1 MRTCTATLLAGLLLA
16 AAPAGAQKIPAD
28 EKRPSMESLFLDF
41 SKTHLGPIGKED
53 AKRKYLYTIQLEK
66 SRLSHSLLRTIYS
79 NAYDLYRQGDYD
91 GARELTAKILQMD
104 PSFQDAAILHRA
116 AAELRGS
123 SKPMVSGRK
132 LVESRFEEGLS
143 LYRQGRLVE
152 ASKRWEEAVKLAPGN
167 LKARYWLKK
176 VRRELA
182 DEHFRRGQ
190 RAYRQ
195 HRLRDALDQW
205 YAALILNPR
214 YPRLMDVISKAE
226 SEIRR
231 QQANEKLQ
239 RALQLYGQGN
249 TTESLKV
256 LDEVLEIAPGEKK
269 AEKLISEIRLEIG
282 TQHVA
287 QGRGLYRQRKY
298 TGAIAEWNKA
308 VEYGYDPRRANVLI
322 ARARDQM
329 RREREEAQ
337 RRAEDDERRRR
348 EAEQRAREDEEARR
362 LAELEKQKQLDAK
375 PPEVE
380 PEPSDEENRRRALKH
395 WNNGIIFFQKGDY
408 PKARDEWLLCKQFD
422 AKNTDCQAG
431 LQRIDNTYGGGP

>member
-1 MRTCTATLLAGLLLA
+1 MVPT
-16 AAPAGAQKIPAD
+16 
-28 EKRPSMESLFLDF
+28 
-41 SKTHLGPIGKED
+41 
-53 AKRKYLYTIQLEK
+53 
-66 SRLSHSLLRTIYS
+66 
-79 NAYDLYRQGDYD
+79 
-91 GARELTAKILQMD
+91 
-104 PSFQDAAILHRA
+104 FQDAAILQRA
-116 AAELRGS
+116 AGELRGA
-123 SKPMVSGRK
+123 SKPMISGRK

-143 LYRQGRLVE
+143 LYRQGRLIE
-152 ASKRWEEAVKLAPGN
+152 ASKRWEEAVMLAPGN

-190 RAYRQ
+190 QAYRQ

-214 YPRLMDVISKAE
+214 YPRLMNVISKAE
-226 SEIRR
+226 SEMRR
-231 QQANEKLQ
+231 QKANEKLQ
-239 RALQLYGQGN
+239 QALQLYGQGR

-256 LDEVLEIAPGEKK
+256 LDEVLEISPGEKK
-269 AEKLISEIRLEIG
+269 AEKLISEIRLEIAK
-282 TQHVA
+282 QWIA
-287 QGRGLYRQRKY
+287 KGRGYYSKKDY
-298 TGAIAEWNKA
+298 SKAIKAFNKA

-322 ARARDQM
+322 ARVRAQRQREQEEAE
-329 RREREEAQ
+329 RRRLDDERRKQEAQ
-337 RRAEDDERRRR
+337 RRAAEEEERRR
-348 EAEQRAREDEEARR
+348 
-362 LAELEKQKQLDAK
+362 LSELEKQKSLDAQ

-380 PEPSDEENRRRALKH
+380 AAPSDEENRRRALKH